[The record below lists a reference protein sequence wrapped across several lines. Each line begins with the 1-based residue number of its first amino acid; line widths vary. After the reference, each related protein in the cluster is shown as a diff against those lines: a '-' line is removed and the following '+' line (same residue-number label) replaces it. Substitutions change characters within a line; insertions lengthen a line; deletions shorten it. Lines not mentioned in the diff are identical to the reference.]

1 LAKEKLRGKK
11 AGVFVE
17 VSKVEL
23 PDAIQD
29 MLKVQIK
36 QLLERLLALEKMI
49 EKSSCCILNDFEEM
63 NVIFGLIHAT
73 AASHYLKTYLQ
84 PFTNE
89 VDALTVAVQHL
100 SNRRHG
106 GLIAIK
112 RRDNVEAFIHSGVS
126 MNANLSYSLIE
137 AIFYNGN
144 PLHDGGV
151 LIEQNTI
158 VSAGNIFPTSKQ
170 YRGEQK
176 LGTRH
181 RAAIGL
187 SEQTDALVLVVSEE
201 TGRISFAVNGK
212 LYPVHP
218 HGLF

>member
-1 LAKEKLRGKK
+1 MAKEKLRGKK

-36 QLLERLLALEKMI
+36 QLLERLLTLEKMI

>member
-1 LAKEKLRGKK
+1 MKKK

-17 VSKVEL
+17 ISKVEL
-23 PDAIQD
+23 PESIRDE
-29 MLKVQIK
+29 LKVQVN
-36 QLLERLLALEKMI
+36 QLLERILKLEKMI
-49 EKSSCCILNDFEEM
+49 EESSCCVLNDFEEM
-63 NVIFGLIHAT
+63 SVIFSMVHAT
-73 AASHYLKTYLQ
+73 AASHYLKTYLR

-89 VDALTVAVQHL
+89 VGTLTAALQHL

-106 GLIAIK
+106 ALIAIK
-112 RRDNVEAFIHSGVS
+112 RKDNVEAFIHSGTPIH
-126 MNANLSYSLIE
+126 ARLSYSLIE

-151 LIEQNTI
+151 LINQNTI

-218 HGLF
+218 SGLA

>member
-1 LAKEKLRGKK
+1 MEI
-11 AGVFVE
+11 
-17 VSKVEL
+17 SKVEL
-23 PDAIQD
+23 PEAIRD
-29 MLKVQIK
+29 MLKIQVN
-36 QLLERLLALEKMI
+36 QLLERMLALEKMI
-49 EKSSCCILNDFEEM
+49 EESSCCILNDFEEI
-63 NVIFGLIHAT
+63 NVIFGIIHAT
-73 AASHYLKTYLQ
+73 AASHYLKTYLRT
-84 PFTNE
+84 FTNE
-89 VDALTVAVQHL
+89 VDILTVAVQHL

-106 GLIAIK
+106 ALIAIK
-112 RRDNVEAFIHSGVS
+112 RQANVEAFIHSGVPIY
-126 MNANLSYSLIE
+126 AKLSYSLIE

-151 LIEQNTI
+151 LIDQNTI

-218 HGLF
+218 HGLV

>member
-1 LAKEKLRGKK
+1 MEI
-11 AGVFVE
+11 
-17 VSKVEL
+17 SKVEL
-23 PDAIQD
+23 PESIRDELKIQ
-29 MLKVQIK
+29 VN
-36 QLLERLLALEKMI
+36 QLLERILKLEKMI
-49 EKSSCCILNDFEEM
+49 EESSCCILNDFEEM
-63 NVIFGLIHAT
+63 NAIFGMIHAT
-73 AASHYLKTYLQ
+73 AASHYLKTYLR

-89 VDALTVAVQHL
+89 VEALTVAVQHL

-106 GLIAIK
+106 ALIAIK
-112 RRDNVEAFIHSGVS
+112 RQDNIEAFIHSGVS
-126 MNANLSYSLIE
+126 IHARLSYSLLE

-151 LIEQNTI
+151 LINHNTV

-201 TGRISFAVNGK
+201 TGRISFAINGK